1 MPTVVSWLH
10 WQSCAVVFS
19 YGRPRRW
26 ALCLVATSTLPTVV
40 SLLHWQSCDPAF
52 SPSWIASKGHH
63 AADLAKRYF
72 SVDAFWILTPVHA
85 ISFLLL
91 LPVIAGTVCFRWM
104 QYSPTIALTFVYCLS
119 SSMSCHSQA
128 PLVCCMFLTACTFV
142 NSLSSSAC
150 HAQAYLFCCMQYS
163 PLTANDEH
171 APVADLSRGEGQ
183 HDYEA
188 AQRAGLDHP
197 NAKAST
203 PSSMLRHAM
212 SAATFDTH
220 AHTSAV

>member
-91 LPVIAGTVCFRWM
+91 LPVIAGTVCFWWM
-104 QYSPTIALTFVYCLS
+104 QYLPAIALTSVYCLS

-128 PLVCCMFLTACTFV
+128 YVLCLSLTSI
-142 NSLSSSAC
+142 SLLL
-150 HAQAYLFCCMQYS
+150 HAVF
-163 PLTANDEH
+163 
-171 APVADLSRGEGQ
+171 
-183 HDYEA
+183 
-188 AQRAGLDHP
+188 
-197 NAKAST
+197 
-203 PSSMLRHAM
+203 
-212 SAATFDTH
+212 TFDCQ
-220 AHTSAV
+220 